1 MLKIITGLLTPITGN
16 IQWNQQDILQQRS
29 DYVKEITYIG
39 HKAAIKTELSVIENI
54 KTLLGFSGQSQDQQ
68 AIEWGRLQLQNT
80 TLATH
85 SNVESR
91 ARKDLKM
98 QLPENVE
105 LVRLK

>member
-1 MLKIITGLLTPITGN
+1 MDSKLWLSLLLTLVIGSALTVIYVKHQSQVLFADLRN
-16 IQWNQQDILQQRS
+16 IQKQ
-29 DYVKEITYIG
+29 
-39 HKAAIKTELSVIENI
+39 
-54 KTLLGFSGQSQDQQ
+54 QDQQ

>member
-1 MLKIITGLLTPITGN
+1 MNGKVWFVLLLTLVLSSALTVIYVKH
-16 IQWNQQDILQQRS
+16 QSRVLFAELRHVQKQQD
-29 DYVKEITYIG
+29 KE
-39 HKAAIKTELSVIENI
+39 VIH
-54 KTLLGFSGQSQDQQ
+54 
-68 AIEWGRLQLQNT
+68 WGRLQLQNS

-98 QLPENVE
+98 RLPEDTQ

>member
-1 MLKIITGLLTPITGN
+1 MNSKLWTSLLLILVLGSALTVVYVKH
-16 IQWNQQDILQQRS
+16 QSRVLFAELREVQKQQDAQ
-29 DYVKEITYIG
+29 V
-39 HKAAIKTELSVIENI
+39 
-54 KTLLGFSGQSQDQQ
+54 
-68 AIEWGRLQLQNT
+68 IEWGRLQLQNT

-98 QLPENVE
+98 HLPQEVQ

>member
-1 MLKIITGLLTPITGN
+1 MLSLLLTLVIGSALTVIFVKHQSQVLFAELRS
-16 IQWNQQDILQQRS
+16 IQKQ
-29 DYVKEITYIG
+29 
-39 HKAAIKTELSVIENI
+39 
-54 KTLLGFSGQSQDQQ
+54 QDQQ

-98 QLPENVE
+98 QLPQNVE